1 MILTT
6 AFIILMVLLFLR
18 VPIAVAT
25 GLVGIVGLAAF
36 QGWTA
41 AFSQIGIVASETV
54 LTYEFA
60 VIPLFIVMGAFIAHS
75 GIAEEM
81 FRACYALVGHWRGGL
96 ALSTVVAC
104 GGFSAVAGSSMAT
117 AATMS
122 RIAYPQ
128 MKRYGYDE
136 KLATGCIAAGGTL
149 GIMIP
154 PSIAMVFYGIMT
166 ETDIGALFMAGVVPG
181 IVGMFLY
188 TLAVAWTV
196 LRDPKAGPA
205 GEPMAWPERVKAL
218 TGVWSVV
225 LLFGI
230 VMGGIYGGLFSPTE
244 SAGIGAFGALL
255 IAAMRGRINAKMM
268 KSALAD
274 SITTTVS
281 LMMILIGSFLF
292 ANLVNVARLPQDLVT
307 FIEALNVPPLAIIA
321 IIIGIYVVLGCV
333 LESISMMLLTV
344 PVFFPLINSIG
355 YDPIWFG
362 VLVVVVVEISLITPP
377 VGLNVFVLN
386 AVLREVSVAQIFR
399 GVVPFIIADVVR
411 VLLVVFVPAMSLALP
426 NLLK

>member
-1 MILTT
+1 MILTI
-6 AFIILMVLLFLR
+6 AFIVLMVLLFLR

-181 IVGMFLY
+181 IIGMFLY

-205 GEPMAWPERVKAL
+205 GKPMTWPERVKAL

-292 ANLVNVARLPQDLVT
+292 ANLVNVARLPQDLVA
-307 FIEALNVPPLAIIA
+307 FIEALNVPPLMIIF

-344 PVFFPLINSIG
+344 PVFFPLINSLG

-386 AVLREVSVAQIFR
+386 AVLREVSVSQIFR
-399 GVVPFIIADVVR
+399 GVVPFIMADVVR
-411 VLLVVFVPAMSLALP
+411 VLLVVFVPAISLALP
-426 NLLK
+426 NMLK